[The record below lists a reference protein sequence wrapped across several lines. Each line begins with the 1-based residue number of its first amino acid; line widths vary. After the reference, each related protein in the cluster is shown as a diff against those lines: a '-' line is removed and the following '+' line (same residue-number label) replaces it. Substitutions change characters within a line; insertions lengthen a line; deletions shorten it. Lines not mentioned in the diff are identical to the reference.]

1 MLRFLLPGVVTAIL
15 YTVLTGCVS
24 DLSRGIAFCQETYF
38 GIARSTCELKMRQKY
53 SLNSPAHDR

>member
-1 MLRFLLPGVVTAIL
+1 MRRVLLSGVAPAIL

-38 GIARSTCELKMRQKY
+38 GIARSTCELKMSQKY
-53 SLNSPAHDR
+53 GLNNPAHDR

>member
-1 MLRFLLPGVVTAIL
+1 MRRVLLSGVAPAIL

-38 GIARSTCELKMRQKY
+38 GFARSTCELEMRQKF
-53 SLNSPAHDR
+53 SLKNPGSEQ